1 MLLLQ
6 VHGHRVLQTC
16 PDEHS
21 HTWKEA
27 SSPTWTNPVICHS
40 HSIWGKKEERNPV
53 NKVTRS
59 HDWETVVQQDDLN
72 QAPDQQ
78 HLAGLVLWWHPS
90 GVTPG

>member
-6 VHGHRVLQTC
+6 VHGPRVLQTC

-27 SSPTWTNPVICHS
+27 SSPTWTSPVSLSQSQHL
-40 HSIWGKKEERNPV
+40 GNKKEERNPV

-59 HDWETVVQQDDLN
+59 QDWDSVVQHEDL
-72 QAPDQQ
+72 
-78 HLAGLVLWWHPS
+78 
-90 GVTPG
+90 T